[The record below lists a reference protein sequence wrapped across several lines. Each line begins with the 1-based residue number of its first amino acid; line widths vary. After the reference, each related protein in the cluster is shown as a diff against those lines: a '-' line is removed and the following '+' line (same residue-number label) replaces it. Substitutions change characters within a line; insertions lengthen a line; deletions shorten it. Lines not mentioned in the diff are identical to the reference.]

1 MIHLLTL
8 KLIPWQV
15 IATRFFDCLGLCLS
29 HSSQFSGSMDK
40 LIVSK
45 PLSVGYLYSVAELK
59 GGAYSKDTTDSSLQ
73 ATYTPAVSKISVIHD
88 NSFSNAIL
96 GTVEY
101 ELPHVPPW
109 FVHAGSQKLYLVLAG
124 IIRLV
129 GLSTVSGTVQP
140 SSQISDLGVFHLSH
154 SMNCHF
160 CAVIVAHHIYL
171 LIDARE
177 RNCCIFISFC

>member
-1 MIHLLTL
+1 ME
-8 KLIPWQV
+8 
-15 IATRFFDCLGLCLS
+15 
-29 HSSQFSGSMDK
+29 K

-59 GGAYSKDTTDSSLQ
+59 SGAYSKDMANNSLH
-73 ATYTPAVSKISVIHD
+73 ATYTSAASKISVVHD
-88 NSFSNAIL
+88 NGLSNAIL

-129 GLSTVSGTVQP
+129 GLSTVSGT
-140 SSQISDLGVFHLSH
+140 SH
-154 SMNCHF
+154 IVPLVAFYEWCRF
-160 CAVIVAHHIYL
+160 YAVIVAHYIYL
-171 LIDARE
+171 LLDARE
-177 RNCCIFISFC
+177 RNCCILVSFR